1 MIKKNLS
8 VRVSQEVHAY
18 LSEHYPNVHAGAKE
32 VMESFPSLRDE
43 TIKEMNGTFTD
54 EEIGVLRQIEQE
66 IPVSDN
72 RGSRRMWEA
81 RIADAF
87 DANSYDVDFTE
98 LISKI
103 RGITPFERFILRQ
116 NLYY

>member
-1 MIKKNLS
+1 
-8 VRVSQEVHAY
+8 
-18 LSEHYPNVHAGAKE
+18 
-32 VMESFPSLRDE
+32 
-43 TIKEMNGTFTD
+43 
-54 EEIGVLRQIEQE
+54 
-66 IPVSDN
+66 
-72 RGSRRMWEA
+72 MWEA

-87 DANSYDVDFTE
+87 DTNSYDVDFAE